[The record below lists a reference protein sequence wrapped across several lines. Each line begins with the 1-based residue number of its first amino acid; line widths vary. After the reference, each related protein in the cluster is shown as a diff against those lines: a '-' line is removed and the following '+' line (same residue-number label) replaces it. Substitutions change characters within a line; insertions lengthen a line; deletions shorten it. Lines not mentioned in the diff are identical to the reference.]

1 MGVAAVVFGLLLFG
15 FGTGAGF
22 AGGVGVGVFFEQQGF
37 GVAIDGA
44 GVAGGLYG
52 LAVDGFFGCVA

>member
-1 MGVAAVVFGLLLFG
+1 MLLFG

-37 GVAIDGA
+37 GVALDGA

>member
-37 GVAIDGA
+37 GEAAVVGRVLPAGA
-44 GVAGGLYG
+44 KALDVRLG
-52 LAVDGFFGCVA
+52 